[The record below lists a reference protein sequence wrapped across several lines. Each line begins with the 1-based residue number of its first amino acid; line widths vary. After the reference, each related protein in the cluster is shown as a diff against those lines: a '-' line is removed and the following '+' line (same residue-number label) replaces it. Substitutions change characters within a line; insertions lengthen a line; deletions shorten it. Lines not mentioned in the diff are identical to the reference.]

1 LLNSSA
7 VSSENP
13 AASRKS
19 GAERRDFFRVS
30 KVARFTLGYTV
41 FVILFG
47 AVVRITGSGA
57 GCGQHWPTC
66 NGEIVHLP
74 RRLETVIELTHRVT
88 SAGALLAV
96 LAFAIAAFLGSPRG
110 DRLRRA
116 AYAAVGLMVVEALI
130 GAALVLFRLVAADA
144 STARAWVMPAH
155 LVSTYAL
162 VAVMTLSVIWSAS
175 SGNAPSRIPGMIPEG
190 RFWLLLGAAAIV
202 LVAGTGALT
211 ALGDTLYP
219 PAAHTIAG
227 RVLEDQGR
235 AATGLQRLRMLHPLL
250 AVTTA
255 IGVAALVLRFG
266 TSSPRASRAVLSF
279 IAAQLAAGVANVL
292 LSAPGWMQVVHL
304 GLSLALWMSYVA
316 LVATLQTAAAT
327 EPSAR
332 A

>member
-1 LLNSSA
+1 
-7 VSSENP
+7 
-13 AASRKS
+13 
-19 GAERRDFFRVS
+19 
-30 KVARFTLGYTV
+30 V

-57 GCGQHWPTC
+57 GCGQHWPSC

-96 LAFAIAAFLGSPRG
+96 CAFAIVAFLGSPRG
-110 DRLRRA
+110 HRLRSA

-130 GAALVLFRLVAADA
+130 GAALVLLRLVAQDA

-162 VAVMTLSVIWSAS
+162 LAVMTLSVIWSAS
-175 SGNAPSRIPGMIPEG
+175 SGNAGSRNPGLIPEG
-190 RFWLLLGAAAIV
+190 RFWLLLGALAIV
-202 LVAGTGALT
+202 LVAATGALT

-219 PAAHTIAG
+219 PAAHTLAG
-227 RVLEDQGR
+227 RVVEDQGQ

-255 IGVAALVLRFG
+255 IGIAALVVRFG
-266 TSSPRASRAVLSF
+266 TSSPNASRAVLSF
-279 IAAQLAAGVANVL
+279 IGVQLVAGVTNVL

-304 GLSLALWMSYVA
+304 GLSLGLWISYVA
-316 LVATLQTAAAT
+316 LVATLQSDTAL
-327 EPSAR
+327 PSNAR